1 MKASVTIDDDIYN
14 KALELADPAMDKADL
29 FHEALKIFMRR
40 QRARR
45 LAAAGASMAD
55 MPDILSAGRT
65 SDKYQSQ

>member
-1 MKASVTIDDDIYN
+1 
-14 KALELADPAMDKADL
+14 MDKADL

-55 MPDILSAGRT
+55 MPDIPSAGRT